1 MQHFNGCQVLYW
13 NFWGYVWKGRNRA
26 MRVLYFTQ
34 FYSPENI
41 AAAFRAADHSRIW
54 VRDGNDVSV
63 FTGWPNYPTGRL
75 FDGYQMVPLGEENID
90 GVRVFRSASKIQP
103 NISFTK
109 RIESGIS
116 FIANGI
122 RNLGRRSPV
131 GSNYDVVLVTCGT
144 VFAAWLGVHYAKK
157 HHLPLVVEFRDIT
170 YKQML
175 ATGSKGAKVAAMKS
189 LELSFCK
196 AADRIVVL
204 TDGFKK
210 DFVAEGF
217 SAENIFVVP
226 NGADVVPC
234 EHSWEGPLRL
244 GYFGTMG
251 LSQDVPSTVGYAKR
265 LFELGLISTYELVG
279 EGAARAEL
287 EKVVATEGYDFL
299 TLEHGVPMAELE
311 SHYAHVHMTVV
322 SLQKAPEFAGTIPSK
337 IFQSFA
343 RGVPVLFFGPE
354 GDASDLIRRSNAGV
368 VFCGSPKEDLCKLK
382 AFASRA
388 DLSEELARMSESAV
402 SFMEKTFSRKLMAE
416 KMIRIL
422 FDAANLTQETDERTR
437 NNG

>member
-1 MQHFNGCQVLYW
+1 M
-13 NFWGYVWKGRNRA
+13 
-26 MRVLYFTQ
+26 
-34 FYSPENI
+34 
-41 AAAFRAADHSRIW
+41 
-54 VRDGNDVSV
+54 SV

-75 FDGYQMVPLGEENID
+75 FAGYKMVPLGEELVD

-103 NISFTK
+103 NTSFAK

-116 FIANGI
+116 FITNGM
-122 RNLGRRSPV
+122 RNLSRSSPV
-131 GSNYDVVLVTCGT
+131 GSDYDVVLVTCGT

-175 ATGSKGAKVAAMKS
+175 ATGSKGAKVDAMKS

-196 AADRIVVL
+196 AADYIVVL
-204 TDGFKK
+204 TDGFKR
-210 DFVAEGF
+210 DLEAVGIPAER
-217 SAENIFVVP
+217 IFVVP
-226 NGADVVPC
+226 NGADSVPC
-234 EHSWEGPLRL
+234 KHHWQGHLRL

-251 LSQDVPSTVGYAKR
+251 LSQDVPTTVRHAKQ
-265 LFELGLISTYELVG
+265 LFDLGFLSTYEIVG
-279 EGAARAEL
+279 EGAARADL
-287 EKVVATEGYDFL
+287 ESMVATGGYEFL

-311 SHYAHVHMTVV
+311 SHYANVHMTVV
-322 SLQKAPEFAGTIPSK
+322 SLQKAPEFSGTIPSK

-343 RGVPVLFFGPE
+343 RGVPVLFIGPE
-354 GDASDLIRRSNAGV
+354 GDASDLVRRSNAGV
-368 VFCGSPKEDLCKLK
+368 AFCGSEEEDRRNLI

-388 DLSEELARMSESAV
+388 DLPEELERMSEAAV
-402 SFMEKTFSRKLMAE
+402 DFMENGFSRTLMAE

-422 FDAANLTQETDERTR
+422 SDSKKRTLETNERTK